1 MMKVEFSNVVTSRNF
16 PQCDQ
21 LSPAGRC
28 DMDYSTWIPLLIGAA
43 IVGSGLAY
51 GVFSNRQCDAQM
63 RPTKQ
68 DRIDEM
74 SWRKEL
80 LGD

>member
-1 MMKVEFSNVVTSRNF
+1 
-16 PQCDQ
+16 
-21 LSPAGRC
+21 
-28 DMDYSTWIPLLIGAA
+28 MDYSTWIPLLIGAA